1 MANQWELICH
11 HTYSG
16 TPGVVY
22 DLSPNHRSSG
32 VTVDLADSD
41 FVAAGATAGSGAV
54 RFHST
59 DAAIQI
65 PPNTD
70 WQPLDAIRGE
80 VTLLL
85 DPPPAG
91 GGPAVSRL
99 IDAGSVQFD
108 IRAGGLRA
116 WFVSNPLGYTE
127 VSTALHAVVPNV
139 KVPTGQWMTVGFL
152 HDGVA
157 NQQLFLDGILVAA
170 TSGPLRPVQAS
181 AGVTI
186 GNAPSGGLPIRG
198 LLDDVKVWRANPRR
212 VFDDFFDRPMDP
224 ETAACWDDYLRRLRR
239 WMDSNPDCADRLQAE
254 ATAAA
259 NSVLRDALNHG
270 PRLRQHLAD
279 SAKRYR
285 AHWRAGELDS
295 PAMARL
301 LVELASALQAAGIAP
316 DVNPDVMSLRQS
328 ECLRRF
334 RSEVGSPDCDRQ
346 FMAMLDGHHNR
357 DERTAQ

>member
-1 MANQWELICH
+1 MASQWELICY

-22 DLSPNHRSSG
+22 DLSPDHRSSG
-32 VTVDLADSD
+32 VAVNLADSD
-41 FVAAGATAGSGAV
+41 FIAAGATAGSGAV

-59 DAAIQI
+59 GAAIWI
-65 PPNTD
+65 PPNTA
-70 WQPLDAIRGE
+70 WRPLDAVRGE

-91 GGPAVSRL
+91 GGQAVSRL

-116 WFVSNPLGYTE
+116 WFVSNPSGYTE

-139 KVPTGQWMTVGFL
+139 KVPTGQWTTVGFL

-157 NQQLFLDGILVAA
+157 NQQLFVDGVLVAA
-170 TSGPLRPVQAS
+170 TTGPLRPVAGS

-186 GNAPSGGLPIRG
+186 GNAPSGGYPIRG

-212 VFDDFFDRPMDP
+212 IFDEFFDRPMDP

-239 WMDSNPDCADRLQAE
+239 WMDSNPDCADKLQAE
-254 ATAAA
+254 VMAAA

-270 PRLRQHLAD
+270 PRLHQHLVD

-301 LVELASALQAAGIAP
+301 LGELASLLQAAGIAP
-316 DVNPDVMSLRQS
+316 DANPDVLSLGQS

-334 RSEVGSPDCDRQ
+334 RSDVGAPDCDRQ

-357 DERTAQ
+357 DQSAAR

>member
-91 GGPAVSRL
+91 GGQTVSRL

-170 TSGPLRPVQAS
+170 TGGPLRPVQAS

-239 WMDSNPDCADRLQAE
+239 WMDSNPDCADRLQADV
-254 ATAAA
+254 TAAA

-295 PAMARL
+295 PAMARV

-328 ECLRRF
+328 ECMRRF

-346 FMAMLDGHHNR
+346 FMAMLEGHHNR